1 MRHDSEKLALYI
13 THRPALINY
22 AAPIVGCRSRAEDV
36 VQEAYLRF
44 VQVTRD
50 ERVLQPVAYLYRI
63 VRNLAVDWVRRLGSE
78 VRPDVDSAGTNPI
91 AADTPTPEEEVLY
104 RDELR
109 RLAEALAELPETT
122 RIAFQMHRF
131 DGCTLQAIAGRLGI
145 SVAGAHRL
153 VRDAL
158 AHCARRLDDTD

>member
-1 MRHDSEKLALYI
+1 MRPDSDTLVLYL

-22 AAPIVGCRSRAEDV
+22 AAPIVGCRARAEDV

-44 VQVTRD
+44 VQVARD
-50 ERVLQPVAYLYRI
+50 EKVLQPVAYLYRI
-63 VRNLAVDWVRRLGSE
+63 VRNLAVDWVRRLGAE
-78 VRPDVDSAGTNPI
+78 VREDGGTAEPL
-91 AADTPTPEEEVLY
+91 AADMPSPEDEVLY

-109 RLAEALAELPETT
+109 LLAEALAELPETT
-122 RIAFQMHRF
+122 QRAFTMHRF
-131 DGCTLQAIAGRLGI
+131 DGLTLQVIAERLGI

-158 AHCARRLDDTD
+158 AHCARRLGDDD